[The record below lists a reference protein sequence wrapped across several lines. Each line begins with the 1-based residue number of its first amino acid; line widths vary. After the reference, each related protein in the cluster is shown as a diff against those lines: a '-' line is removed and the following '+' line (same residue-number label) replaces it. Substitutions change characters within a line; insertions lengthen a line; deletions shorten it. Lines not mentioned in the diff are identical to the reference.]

1 VQPSAFAGIYYK
13 NPNVMSRFAKWVALL
28 AVVGVAVVLITPV
41 ADELPCTAR
50 HGAALA
56 FALSLNAIS
65 IVISQVL
72 PVRPP
77 TFVMVPC
84 SSGTDF
90 LSFTCTLLC

>member
-1 VQPSAFAGIYYK
+1 
-13 NPNVMSRFAKWVALL
+13 MSRFAKWVALL

-50 HGAALA
+50 HGAPLV

-65 IVISQVL
+65 VLVSQML
-72 PVRPP
+72 PVRPAA
-77 TFVMVPC
+77 FGAVPC

-90 LSFTCTLLC
+90 LSFACTFLC